1 LGLLSS
7 LNTFSKLDVSSI
19 THRWENMKKFT
30 SQLQLFVSTN
40 LWIKR
45 SKEETNIDYCVADI
59 GVNGDIL

>member
-1 LGLLSS
+1 
-7 LNTFSKLDVSSI
+7 
-19 THRWENMKKFT
+19 MKKFT